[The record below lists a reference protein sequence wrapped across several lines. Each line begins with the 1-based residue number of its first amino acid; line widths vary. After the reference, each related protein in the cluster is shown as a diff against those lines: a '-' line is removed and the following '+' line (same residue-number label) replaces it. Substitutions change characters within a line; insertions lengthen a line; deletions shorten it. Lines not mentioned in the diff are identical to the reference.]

1 MNVILFGATGM
12 VGQGALRECLLD
24 PGVERVLTVGRS
36 PTGQKHEKLREL
48 VHAELTDCSRIAG
61 ELAGYDACFFCLGI
75 SSAGMS
81 EADYRRVTVD
91 IAVAA
96 ARTLVKQSPGMTF
109 VFVSGA
115 GADATGKSRTMWARV
130 KGAAE
135 NAILAMPFKA
145 AYVFR
150 PAFIRPMHGI
160 TSRTRSYRILYAV
173 IRPFVPLVAAL
184 FPGQVTTT
192 ERIGRAMLNV
202 ARHGAPKRTLESPDI
217 NAAADAAG
225 ASIGSGS

>member
-1 MNVILFGATGM
+1 MRVIVFGATGM
-12 VGQGALRECLLD
+12 VGQAALRECLLD
-24 PGVERVLTVGRS
+24 PGVERVLAVGRS
-36 PTGQKHEKLREL
+36 PTGQTHEKLREL
-48 VHAELTDCSRIAG
+48 VHADLTDYTQIAG

-96 ARTLVKQSPGMTF
+96 ARTLVQVSPGMTF
-109 VFVSGA
+109 IFVSGT

-130 KGAAE
+130 KGEAE
-135 NAILAMPFKA
+135 NAILALPFKA

-160 TSRTRSYRILYAV
+160 TSRTRSYRILYAIV
-173 IRPFVPLVAAL
+173 RPVVPLVAAL

-192 ERIGRAMLNV
+192 ERLGRAMLNV
-202 ARHGAPKRTLESPDI
+202 ARNGAPKRTLESPDI
-217 NAAADAAG
+217 NAAADAG
-225 ASIGSGS
+225 AAPIGSGS